1 MTETAPIKKADAAAI
16 KDLLHDRQRPQCLSS
31 RECKAGSTVIGP
43 LTMPAAC
50 YFFFAALLLIVS
62 RKKFLVQVRQP
73 TSRVHVSA
81 CEHM

>member
-50 YFFFAALLLIVS
+50 YFFLLLCCSLSAEKSFWCRFGS
-62 RKKFLVQVRQP
+62 RQ
-73 TSRVHVSA
+73 A
-81 CEHM
+81 GCM